1 MANQK
6 MSNDDFIRDIDNAIS
21 NTDSKCNYTIEVPE
35 GYNVN
40 IKYLSDEQMEA
51 KRNQSDALVEKNKK
65 TNNMRE
71 YLKDNEFGR
80 YFHMIYKY
88 NQPIFEELRKTVP
101 KSKINIT
108 IVRFTVLVAHISLH
122 GKVKK
127 SMLKDVWDTEN
138 RNGINETYKFLLEC
152 GFIQETNDGFIT
164 INENIAREKIKDHI
178 KELQKEDKNYTYT
191 RIFCESILKLYYGT
205 DINKRKQLANLYAV
219 LPYINFKYNR
229 LCKNPAETDNH
240 KLEYL
245 GWSDLCEI
253 CGYDKSNFHKL
264 RKDLMKLKING
275 QYILMDTIRGENI
288 NVIIVNPHIYYAGD
302 NVNELKAIM
311 DLFDDFETD
320 K

>member
-1 MANQK
+1 MPNQK
-6 MSNDDFIRDIDNAIS
+6 INNDDFIKDINNVIS
-21 NTDSKCNYTIEVPE
+21 NTESGIDFEVPE
-35 GYNVN
+35 GYNVKF
-40 IKYLSDEQMEA
+40 ISQEEYDA
-51 KRNQSDALVEKNKK
+51 KLQNKRKQSDALIEKNKQ

-71 YLKDNEFGR
+71 YLKDNDFGR

-88 NQPIFEELRKTVP
+88 NQPMFEELRKTVP
-101 KSKINIT
+101 KSKVKIT
-108 IVRFTVLVAHISLH
+108 MVRFTTLVAYISLYD
-122 GKVKK
+122 KVKK
-127 SMLKDVWDTEN
+127 SMLTKVWDTTD
-138 RNGINETYKFLLEC
+138 RGSINDTYKFLSEC
-152 GFIQETNDGFIT
+152 GFIQETEDEFIT

-178 KELQKEDKNYTYT
+178 KELQKEDKDYTYT
-191 RIFCESILKLYYGT
+191 RIFCESILKLYKEMESR
-205 DINKRKQLANLYAV
+205 KRQQLSNLYAI

-229 LCKNPAETDNH
+229 LCKNPTETDKH